1 MDARGI
7 PIKKEMVVDEI
18 KCEEKFYREVEVVV
32 DLALPDWLQHVCM
45 LTSNPVAGG
54 MMMLR

>member
-7 PIKKEMVVDEI
+7 PIKKETVVDEI

-45 LTSNPVAGG
+45 LTLNVLDNVAF
-54 MMMLR
+54 